1 MSLKYVVSVNLGNFF
16 ILKTV
21 DIHQVTASQQ
31 RDRAL
36 PTDVVVNTVTGSI
49 MTATTKMIINIQ
61 CNYFYYFLY
70 YETYLINYRSVY
82 TFPVTKQASQLSASL
97 DMATRSPVR
106 MKGRL
111 QR

>member
-1 MSLKYVVSVNLGNFF
+1 MNLRNFF

-31 RDRAL
+31 QDRAL
-36 PTDVVVNTVTGSI
+36 PTDVAVNTVTGSI

-61 CNYFYYFLY
+61 CNYFFFYFLY

-97 DMATRSPVR
+97 DMAMHSPVR
-106 MKGRL
+106 MKERI